1 MVGVWWWWSLPA
13 SAWNLIG
20 VKKVRAGW
28 LVFFFFLLE
37 KMEKKKLTKREV
49 DVGHRW
55 EEVL

>member
-28 LVFFFFLLE
+28 LFFFFLLE

>member
-1 MVGVWWWWSLPA
+1 MLKRSEQVGW
-13 SAWNLIG
+13 
-20 VKKVRAGW
+20 
-28 LVFFFFLLE
+28 FFFFLLE